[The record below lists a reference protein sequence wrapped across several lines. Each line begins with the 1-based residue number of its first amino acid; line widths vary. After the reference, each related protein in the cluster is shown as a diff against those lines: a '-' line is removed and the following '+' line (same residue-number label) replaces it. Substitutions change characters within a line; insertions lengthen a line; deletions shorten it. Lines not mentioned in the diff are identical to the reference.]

1 MAVGLGVVVLGS
13 NRSAVSLGLGLGSV
27 EARFWWAK

>member
-13 NRSAVSLGLGLGSV
+13 NRSAVSLGLGSV